1 MPDSAS
7 GTADSHSPAAPA
19 AVRHLLGL
27 EGASG
32 ERIHRWLDDA
42 EAFLSSDGAAVA
54 AEEAR
59 PLRGRRVANLF
70 LEDSTR
76 TRVSFEA
83 AAVNLGAEVVNL
95 SGKGSSV
102 SKGESLLDTARTVAA
117 MGVDAVVVRSGAS
130 GGPRQVARH
139 LGVPVVNAGDG
150 RHEHPT
156 QGLLDL
162 LALRRALG
170 ELRGRTIGI
179 VGDVANSRVAR
190 SDVHGLVAVGATP
203 LLIGPPT
210 LVPCELEG
218 LAGRGGPLERSHD
231 FDAVLPRLDAVVMLR
246 VQRERQAGGAIASD
260 YARAFRLDRR
270 RLESMPEHAVVLHP
284 GPANRGFEIEPEVAD
299 DPTRS
304 LVVAQVRLGVAV
316 RMAVLSALLGPS

>member
-1 MPDSAS
+1 MLASAS
-7 GTADSHSPAAPA
+7 AAAGSATPASPAEG
-19 AVRHLLGL
+19 RHLLGL
-27 EGASG
+27 EGLAA
-32 ERIHRWLDDA
+32 ERILGWLDAA
-42 EAFLSSDGAAVA
+42 EGFLSPEGHPEAVA
-54 AEEAR
+54 GR
-59 PLRGRRVANLF
+59 PLRGRRIANLF

-83 AAVNLGAEVVNL
+83 AAANLGAEAVNL

-102 SKGESLLDTARTVAA
+102 SKGESLLDTARTLAA
-117 MGVDAVVVRSGAS
+117 MGIDAVVIRTSAS
-130 GGPRQVARH
+130 GGPRQVAGH
-139 LGVPVVNAGDG
+139 LGIPVVNAGDG

-162 LALRRALG
+162 LALRRAIG
-170 ELRGRTIGI
+170 ELRGRTVGI

-190 SDVHGLVAVGATP
+190 SDVHGLVALGATP

-218 LAGRGGPLERSHD
+218 LAGRGGPIERSHD

-260 YARAFRLDRR
+260 YGRSFRLDRR
-270 RLESMPEHAVVLHP
+270 RLERMPPHAVVLHP
-284 GPANRGFEIEPEVAD
+284 GPANRGVEIEPEVAD
-299 DPTRS
+299 DPARS

-316 RMAVLSALLGPS
+316 RMAVLASLLGPS